1 MASISTSP
9 DGRRMVQFMCTD
21 GKRRT
26 IRLGKVSYRIAEF
39 VKVRI
44 EALLSA
50 AMVGC
55 SPDPEVSRWLASLE
69 DVMLSKLAAVGL
81 IPKRQVMT
89 LKTFIDA
96 YIHSRIDV
104 KSGTRMSYV
113 HARNNLIDY
122 FGEGKV
128 LRDITAG
135 DIDEFRLRLVGRGL
149 ADNTIRRRCGVA
161 KQFFRA
167 AIRKDIIEKNPFEG
181 IKVSIQPNTA
191 RMYFVTPPEAKLVL
205 EACPDSQWRTIFAL
219 CRYGGLRCP
228 SEVLGLKWSDIDWQR
243 LKMVVHS
250 PKTEHHQG
258 KDRRTVPLYPELLPY
273 LQEAFDLAAPGTEF
287 VITRYRKKNTNLRTA
302 FERIILK
309 AQLKPWPKLFQNLRS
324 SRETELTQ
332 KFPLHVV
339 CAWMGNSQLVATKHY
354 LQITEEHF
362 QSATGQNGAVQNQR
376 QHNGAQ
382 VSAAAKPFREVMS
395 NAATCSGM

>member
-1 MASISTSP
+1 M
-9 DGRRMVQFMCTD
+9 
-21 GKRRT
+21 
-26 IRLGKVSYRIAEF
+26 
-39 VKVRI
+39 
-44 EALLSA
+44 LSSSL
-50 AMVGC
+50 VGC

-81 IPKRQVMT
+81 IPKRQVVT
-89 LKTFIDA
+89 LKNFIDA

-104 KSGTRMSYV
+104 KSGTRESYV
-113 HARNNLIDY
+113 HVRKNLIDY

-135 DIDEFRLRLVGRGL
+135 DIDGWRLNLISMKL
-149 ADNTIRRRCGVA
+149 AENTVRRRCGVA

-191 RMYFVTPPEAKLVL
+191 RMYFITPQEAEKVFD
-205 EACPDSQWRTIFAL
+205 ACPDQQWRLIFAL

-228 SEVLGLKWSDIDWQR
+228 SEVLMLKWSDIDSAR
-243 LKMVVHS
+243 SRMVVHS

-258 KDRRTVPLYPELLPY
+258 KDMRISPIYPELLPH
-273 LQEAFDLAAPGTEF
+273 LQEAFDLAPAGTEYL
-287 VITRYRKKNTNLRTA
+287 VTRYRKKNSNLRTS
-302 FERIILK
+302 FERIICK
-309 AQLKPWPKLFQNLRS
+309 AQLKTWPKLFQNLRS

-339 CAWMGNSQLVATKHY
+339 CAWMGNSQLVAAKHY
-354 LQITEEHF
+354 LQVTDDHF
-362 QSATGQNGAVQNQR
+362 QMGAGRDSAVVQNQK
-376 QHNGAQ
+376 QHGI
-382 VSAAAKPFREVMS
+382 
-395 NAATCSGM
+395 ATAGDVA